1 MLKLNSKRVTGLMLI
16 MALAVYFS
24 ACSGQT
30 KKDALESVMV
40 VTFVQGDA
48 RVIHTAN
55 GAEEPAI
62 VGMVVKEAD
71 QIKTTSGTVDLQAK
85 SGSAVRVRE
94 FTTVTIAKL
103 AGKDGKA
110 TRVDM
115 NHGSILAS
123 VKKASSEEEF
133 SVVTPTAVA
142 GVRGT
147 TFSVDVQDGQ
157 RPHVKVAEGKV
168 AMSPRIAALEEF
180 TPEEISK
187 SEQLQKLATIQTAG
201 EVVLEDNNEGS
212 IDPKIENRVIMV
224 NKALLEAVK
233 EEKKPEQID
242 RLPEV
247 KETVKLANDLAEK
260 KVEAMDVKPAEF
272 SAQEQI
278 DQQTLVAVTPE
289 VLAKVAGQS
298 TSDGKPDVAAVEQ
311 LKEIRA
317 QQEEVV
323 LKKIEEVAAKKGL
336 NSDEEIKKQYNKL
349 ELIRMKSGEQIHGA
363 VIAQTGELM
372 VIHSADGVKRVK
384 KEDVDSQ
391 EFLY

>member
-1 MLKLNSKRVTGLMLI
+1 MLI
-16 MALAVYFS
+16 LAVAVYS
-24 ACSGQT
+24 VACSGQT
-30 KKDALESVMV
+30 KKDVLDSVMV

-48 RVIHTAN
+48 RVVHTAS
-55 GAEEPAI
+55 GAEEPATI
-62 VGMVVKEAD
+62 GMVVKEAD
-71 QIKTTSGTVDLQAK
+71 QIKTTSGTVDLQSK
-85 SGSAVRVRE
+85 TGSAVRVRE
-94 FTTVTIAKL
+94 FTSITIAKL
-103 AGKDGKA
+103 AGKNGST

-123 VKKASSEEEF
+123 VKKASADEDF

-168 AMSPRIAALEEF
+168 AMAPRISALEGFSQEQ
-180 TPEEISK
+180 IST
-187 SEQLQKLATIQTAG
+187 SEQLQKLATIQSAG
-201 EVVLEDNNEGS
+201 EVVLEDNKEGS
-212 IDPKIENRVIMV
+212 IDPKIENRVILV
-224 NKALLEAVK
+224 NKALLEAMK
-233 EEKKPEQID
+233 SEKSLAQID
-242 RLPEV
+242 KLPAV
-247 KETVKLANDLAEK
+247 VDTVKMANEIK
-260 KVEAMDVKPAEF
+260 ENTGSAMDVKTAEF

-278 DQQTLVAVTPE
+278 DQQTLVAVTPD

-298 TSDGKPDVAAVEQ
+298 SADGKPDVAAVEQ
-311 LKEIRA
+311 LKEIRS
-317 QQEEVV
+317 QQEEIV
-323 LKKIEEVAAKKGL
+323 LKKIEEYASKKDL

-384 KEDVDSQ
+384 KDDVDSQ